1 MASFLQVENISKSYG
16 PKVLFGNISFNIN
29 EGDKI
34 ALIAPNGTG
43 KSSLLSIL
51 AGEESSDSGGSIKF
65 MKDISIAFLKQNYD
79 FNPENTI
86 YHQLFWQQQGLYEA
100 VEEYH
105 SALAQ
110 SASGTS
116 QRLEKALAEMDR
128 LDAWN
133 FEQSAKRVLTQLKL
147 NNLNQKMCQLSG
159 GEVKKVAIASMLLSN
174 PDFLIMDEP
183 TNHLDME
190 VIEFLEDYLK
200 KSKCTLFMVTHD
212 RYFLDRVCN
221 TIFELDN
228 GSLYSYK
235 GNYSY
240 YLEKREERISN
251 YNAATE
257 RARNLMR
264 RELEWIRST
273 PCARSGKAKYRIDAF
288 RDLKERA
295 ESRIEEKQNMDF
307 SVGTARM
314 GTKIIECRH
323 LHYEWEGQTMLEDFS
338 YNMAR
343 GEKIGIVGANGVGKS
358 TFLNLVTGA
367 LKADSG
373 TLEIGETVRF
383 GYYRQQG
390 IEFSEEETL
399 LDVVNEIADSV
410 ALADGTRISTTSFLN
425 RFLFPPNMHNTKVA
439 RLSGGERRRLYL
451 LTVLMRNPNFLI
463 LDEPTNDL
471 DIITLNVLEEYLQS
485 FPGCVLIV
493 SHDRYFLDKIADH
506 LFIFTGGGKVKD
518 YVGKCSEYRA
528 YVAAMEQASARQE
541 VKLQQSAKPAAQREQ
556 QAQKEQSA
564 AQSSASAAP
573 KRKRLSYKEQR
584 ELEEVTN
591 AIAELESEKAE
602 LERGLS
608 SGTLQ
613 GEELRRASE
622 RIGEVISL
630 LDEKE
635 MRWLELND

>member
-16 PKVLFGNISFNIN
+16 PKVLFENISFNIN

-147 NNLNQKMCQLSG
+147 TNLNQKMCQLSG

-295 ESRIEEKQNMDF
+295 ESRIEEKRNMDF

-506 LFIFTGGGKVKD
+506 LFIFTGGGRVKD

-541 VKLQQSAKPAAQREQ
+541 VKMQQSAKPAAQREQ
-556 QAQKEQSA
+556 QAQKEQPA

-613 GEELRRASE
+613 GDELRRASE